1 MPDRRLVA
9 AILRHDFYSF
19 VQAIFPIVSPH
30 AAFLTNWHI
39 EAMAYALT
47 RVWRGEARRLII
59 TVPPRSLKSI
69 CASVAFPAFSLGH
82 DPTKRIICVSY
93 SESLARKLAN
103 DCRAL
108 MRSSLYSRL
117 FPDTRISPTKDT
129 ELEFATTRGGSRLAT
144 SVGGTLTGRGG
155 NLLLLD
161 DTMKPQEAMSEAAR
175 AATNE
180 WYGNTLLSR
189 LDNKTEDAIVVVMQR
204 LHVDDLVGHLL
215 EQGGWEHLNL
225 PAIAETEHRIALGPN
240 RFHLRRPGD
249 VLHPEREPLSV
260 LEDLRRSMGS
270 LDFAA
275 QYQQEPVATGGNL
288 IKWDW
293 FQFYDKPPARNS
305 KDRIIISWDT
315 ALSAKELASYS
326 ACVVLQVRGETVHVL
341 DVIRERLEYPDLK
354 RKVIELHRPWRYN
367 VNSCEL
373 VIENKG
379 SGMSL
384 IQDLKNGNGDDRI
397 YAVAVEP
404 QGDKVMRMNQQTARI
419 EAGSVFLPKHAPWL
433 DEFRRELL
441 AFPAGRYSDQADA
454 FSQALNRV
462 DNRRGGEFSQGWVR
476 GLIC

>member
-1 MPDRRLVA
+1 MIAAVA
-9 AILRHDFYSF
+9 DFLPGFEGSYW
-19 VQAIFPIVSPH
+19 
-30 AAFLTNWHI
+30 FL
-39 EAMAYALT
+39 
-47 RVWRGEARRLII
+47 G
-59 TVPPRSLKSI
+59 
-69 CASVAFPAFSLGH
+69 
-82 DPTKRIICVSY
+82 
-93 SESLARKLAN
+93 
-103 DCRAL
+103 
-108 MRSSLYSRL
+108 
-117 FPDTRISPTKDT
+117 
-129 ELEFATTRGGSRLAT
+129 
-144 SVGGTLTGRGG
+144 
-155 NLLLLD
+155 
-161 DTMKPQEAMSEAAR
+161 Q
-175 AATNE
+175 
-180 WYGNTLLSR
+180 
-189 LDNKTEDAIVVVMQR
+189 
-204 LHVDDLVGHLL
+204 
-215 EQGGWEHLNL
+215 EHLNF

-462 DNRRGGEFSQGWVR
+462 YNRRGGEFSQGWVR